1 MESSMLEML
10 KDGTKKR
17 VEERLSSDA
26 KEKNEQI
33 QHNVSLED
41 EVIEMKNEIIEL
53 KTAIKGLVEMMT
65 AVYDFED
72 ESA

>member
-10 KDGTKKR
+10 KEGTRKR
-17 VEERLSSDA
+17 VEERLSYDA

-33 QHNVSLED
+33 QHHISLED